1 MYFPQEFVILKKDC
15 IICGPAGRG
24 RFFLSFRFALPGG
37 AFFSRER
44 KEAKG
49 RIGNYVSY
57 EPS

>member
-1 MYFPQEFVILKKDC
+1 LYFPQEFVILKKAC

-24 RFFLSFRFALPGG
+24 RFFLSFRFALLGG

-49 RIGNYVSY
+49 RLRNYV
-57 EPS
+57 P